1 MVSAPPIGT
10 KAQAGGV
17 GRRALQEKPGEGG
30 EKKLAPRGEGWKPQ
44 IWGPGGQASDGG
56 ARSQGLPPPLPRP
69 SHKGAQGPRFLLS
82 LLSWPRPVGSAPS
95 TAAGRVSGPRLPRA
109 LSGLGWEKGAHVT
122 RLTPLPHPP
131 PQTNSLPQHPP
142 PPTGCLRQRS
152 LRRLPYCLHPPGRPG
167 GSVKPRPWLRAGSS
181 VSPPPQRCYSQRGE
195 GRVPSWR
202 RRPAETPGKPTSFF
216 FLTHPPPP
224 TPSTHPEGFP

>member
-1 MVSAPPIGT
+1 MGRRNAPLEARAGSRRSGALAGRRVTEEP
-10 KAQAGGV
+10 AAGGCPHLSP
-17 GRRALQEKPGEGG
+17 ALHTKG
-30 EKKLAPRGEGWKPQ
+30 PR
-44 IWGPGGQASDGG
+44 D
-56 ARSQGLPPPLPRP
+56 
-69 SHKGAQGPRFLLS
+69 PRFLLS

-95 TAAGRVSGPRLPRA
+95 TAAGRVSGPRLRRA

-122 RLTPLPHPP
+122 RLTPLPTP
-131 PQTNSLPQHPP
+131 PQTHSLPQHPP

-152 LRRLPYCLHPPGRPG
+152 LRRLPYCLHPPGRAG

-216 FLTHPPPP
+216 SSPTPHPPPP
-224 TPSTHPEGFP
+224 AHTRKGFPDTLA